1 MLSLNEP
8 FVTTMLA
15 GKLNYLLSPLSFLY
29 GIGVGL
35 RNKLFDWG
43 ILPSEQFPV
52 PVICVGNLAV
62 GGTGKTP
69 HTEFVVRYLKE
80 RYKVAVLSRGYKRK
94 SKGFILA
101 KPQSTS
107 YDIGDEPYQ
116 IYSKFP
122 DILVAVDADRRNGI
136 RNLLALED
144 PPSVIILD
152 DAFQHRYVTP
162 SFSIVL
168 TEYLRPFYRDTLL
181 PVGRLRESRYSIH
194 RSDAVVVTKCVPD
207 IKPIEYRIVEKN
219 MHLTAHQ
226 EVFFTSVV
234 YAEIEPVFPKKAEPW
249 SLMDIRKKD
258 SILLIAGIASPDG
271 LIDELKKYTENVI
284 PMIYRDHYFFDKQ
297 DIAQIMETFTKI
309 ESLGKVII
317 TTEKDAARLR
327 NMYKDIPKEIRRVL
341 YYLPITIDF
350 CARSKEEF
358 KEMIKKHIVSFQ
370 REKKLKIKH
379 EQN

>member
-1 MLSLNEP
+1 MQ
-8 FVTTMLA
+8 A
-15 GKLNYLLSPLSFLY
+15 GKLNYLLFPFSLLY
-29 GIGVGL
+29 GIGIGL

-69 HTEFVVRYLKE
+69 HTEFIVRHLKDKY
-80 RYKVAVLSRGYKRK
+80 RIAVLSRGYKRR
-94 SKGFILA
+94 SKGFVLA
-101 KPQSTS
+101 NSKSTS
-107 YDIGDEPYQ
+107 YEIGDEPYQ

-136 RNLLALED
+136 RNLLALKE

-168 TEYLRPFYRDTLL
+168 TEYSRPFYRDALL
-181 PVGRLRESRYSIH
+181 PVGRLRESKYGIH
-194 RSDAVVVTKCVPD
+194 RGDAVVVTKCLRD
-207 IKPIEYRIVEKN
+207 IKPIEYRIIEKD
-219 MHLTAHQ
+219 MYLTAHQ
-226 EVFFTSVV
+226 TVFFTSVV
-234 YAEIEPVFPKKAEPW
+234 YADIKPVFPKGAEPW
-249 SLMDIRKKD
+249 SLKDIRTKD

-271 LIDELKKYTENVI
+271 LIKELKKYTGNVI
-284 PMIYRDHYFFDKQ
+284 PLVYRDHHFFDKQ
-297 DIAQIMETFTKI
+297 DIARMKETFDGIT
-309 ESLGKVII
+309 SLGKVII

-327 NMYKDIPKEIRRVL
+327 GMYGDIPKELRKAL

-350 CARSKEEF
+350 CTRSKEEF
-358 KEMIKKHIVSFQ
+358 EDMISRHITSFQ
-370 REKKLKIKH
+370 RENGLRIKH
-379 EQN
+379 G